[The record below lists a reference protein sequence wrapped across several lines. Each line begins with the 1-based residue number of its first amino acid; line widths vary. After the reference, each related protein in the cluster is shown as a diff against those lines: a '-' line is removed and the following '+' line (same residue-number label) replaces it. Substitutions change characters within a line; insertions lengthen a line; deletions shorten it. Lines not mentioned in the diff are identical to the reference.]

1 MPLELNEIVS
11 IFKRIHLFR
20 GIDEPRLEAAAA
32 IIKQVEYPASS
43 SIFKQG
49 DDADY
54 FYFVASGRVRVL
66 RHNEREQQDVQLGY
80 LEEDDYFGE
89 ELLEASWPR
98 QITTDTVTDVTLLRL
113 DVPDFVQIL
122 QIMPELT
129 GRLELILNS
138 YRLMLSTHFVWQDPE
153 ETIYFIARR
162 HPLFLWTQILQP
174 ILFGAV
180 IVPIML
186 FLNAATAMSMTT
198 IILLVLAL
206 LVTLV
211 WLVWNYVDWSNDYYI
226 VTNQRVI
233 YQERIV
239 LLYDSRQE
247 SPLEAVQSTS
257 INTTQIGRWLGY
269 GNVAIRTYIGT
280 ILFRS
285 VASPEQVMGLI
296 QEQQARS
303 ARSARRLELRN
314 IESTIKGRIGLAPPD
329 TSKPK
334 APAPEKITPLRRFLS
349 DIAHLRYEIGGT
361 ILYRTHWF
369 ILLKKIWIPSL
380 LLLGFAAL
388 FLLSVMGQFTLLS
401 LQATCA
407 LTIMV
412 GGVISLWW
420 LYQFFD
426 WHNDVYLITPDQ
438 IVDVNKRP
446 LGREFRQAAPLKN
459 ILSIEYKRLGI
470 LGLILNFGTVYI
482 RVGDQQLT
490 FDNVFNPAEVQRE
503 LFHRLSAKNYAEKQA
518 AVAGDRQRIADWIAT
533 YHRVVQNNPPPQTPQ
548 PPARPGF

>member
-1 MPLELNEIVS
+1 MPLELNDIVS

-43 SIFKQG
+43 SIFQQG

-54 FYFVASGRVRVL
+54 FYFIASGRVCVSSV
-66 RHNEREQQDVQLGY
+66 NQREQQTVQLGY

-89 ELLEASWPR
+89 ELLESSWPR
-98 QITTDTVTDVTLLRL
+98 QITTETVTDVTLLRL

-129 GRLELILNS
+129 GRLELILDS
-138 YRLMLSTHFVWQDPE
+138 YRLMLATHFAWQDPD

-162 HPLFLWTQILQP
+162 HPLFLWVQILQP
-174 ILFGAV
+174 VLFGAV
-180 IVPIML
+180 TVPIML

-198 IILLVLAL
+198 IILLALSL

-211 WLVWNYVDWSNDYYI
+211 WLVWNYIDWSNDFYV
-226 VTNQRVI
+226 VTNKRVI

-285 VASPEQVMGLI
+285 VAKPEQVMGLI

-314 IESTIKGRIGLAPPD
+314 IESMIKGRIGLAPPEAG
-329 TSKPK
+329 KPK
-334 APAPEKITPLRRFLS
+334 ATAPEKVPPLRRFLS

-388 FLLSVMGQFTLLS
+388 ILLSIMGRFTLLS

-438 IVDVNKRP
+438 IVDVNKKP

-459 ILSIEYKRLGI
+459 ILSIEYKRLGL

>member
-32 IIKQVEYPASS
+32 IIKEVEYPASS
-43 SIFKQG
+43 SIFRQG

-54 FYFVASGRVRVL
+54 FYFVASGRVRVS
-66 RHNEREQQDVQLGY
+66 RHNEREQRDVQLGY

-89 ELLEASWPR
+89 ELLDSSWPR
-98 QITTDTVTDVTLLRL
+98 QITTETVTDVTLLRL
-113 DVPDFVQIL
+113 DVPDFIQIL

-138 YRLMLSTHFVWQDPE
+138 YRLMLSTHFAWQDAE

-180 IVPIML
+180 TVPIML
-186 FLNAATAMSMTT
+186 FLNVATAMSMTT
-198 IILLVLAL
+198 IILLVLVL
-206 LVTLV
+206 LVTLG
-211 WLVWNYVDWSNDYYI
+211 WLVWNYIDWSNDFYI
-226 VTNQRVI
+226 VTNKRVI

-247 SPLEAVQSTS
+247 SPLDAVQSTS

-314 IESTIKGRIGLAPPD
+314 IESVIKGRIGLAPPD

-334 APAPEKITPLRRFLS
+334 ASAPEKITPLRRFLS

-407 LTIMV
+407 LTTMV
-412 GGVISLWW
+412 SGVISLWW